1 MEGEDPFQ
9 KQKYCGYWMYTG
21 YFTSFAVVGVVSDVG
36 GVSGCRVD
44 LKKIFLSRM
53 YKSWLPDGPVTR
65 ESCSK
70 STYCVSVILSTF
82 NRLLVPSSFLPFMF

>member
-1 MEGEDPFQ
+1 
-9 KQKYCGYWMYTG
+9 MYTG
-21 YFTSFAVVGVVSDVG
+21 YFTSFVVVGVVSDVG

-44 LKKIFLSRM
+44 CSLPRM

-70 STYCVSVILSTF
+70 SSYCVSVILSTF
-82 NRLLVPSSFLPFMF
+82 NRLLVPSSFLPSLLPFMF